1 VSQFETFMARDGHE
15 FQVYIA
21 SPAGRPRGAV
31 VLAHEEFGLT
41 HAMRGAADGFAAAG
55 YLVMAPALFDRIRH
69 GLVLGYTAAEVEQAR
84 GYCAQIGTGAAVRD
98 IGAVAAVARHAGK
111 VAVLGYGWGARIAW
125 AAAAARLFAAA
136 VCHDGI
142 GLAAELPA
150 VPSCPALVHVAVPD
164 PSRPPV
170 ELEQLRSAFPQGV
183 YELYAADPGF
193 ANRDRPTVYN
203 AVAAEL
209 ALARSQ
215 AFLAQH
221 VG

>member
-1 VSQFETFMARDGHE
+1 MSQFETFMARDGHE

-41 HAMRGAADGFAAAG
+41 EAMRGAADRFAAAG

-84 GYCAQIGTGAAVRD
+84 GYCAQIGTLAAARDLGAA
-98 IGAVAAVARHAGK
+98 AAVARHAGR
-111 VAVLGYGWGARIAW
+111 VGVLGFGWGARVAW
-125 AAAAARLFAAA
+125 VAAAATLFAAA
-136 VCHDGI
+136 VCYDGV
-142 GLAAELPA
+142 GLAAELPV
-150 VPSCPALVHVAVPD
+150 VPSCPTLIHVAVPD
-164 PSRPPV
+164 PALPPAG
-170 ELEQLRSAFPQGV
+170 LEQLRSAYPQGV
-183 YELYAADPGF
+183 YELYAADQGF
-193 ANRDRPTVYN
+193 ANRERPAVYN